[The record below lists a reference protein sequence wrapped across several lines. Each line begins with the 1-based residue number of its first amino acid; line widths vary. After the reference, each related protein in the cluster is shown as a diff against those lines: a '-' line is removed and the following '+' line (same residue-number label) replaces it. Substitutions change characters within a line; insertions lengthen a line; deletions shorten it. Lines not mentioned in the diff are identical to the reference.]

1 MGNIRPIRAFRITHA
16 LKAKIGPVIQKM
28 EKISYYYE
36 CDYCGLKKNIVKTFG
51 DRTDHERDLLKEGWI
66 FLSSMDVTTFGR
78 KKTSCTCGGSFLK
91 GHYCSFKCF
100 IRGITRRYEER
111 MRT

>member
-1 MGNIRPIRAFRITHA
+1 
-16 LKAKIGPVIQKM
+16 M

-51 DRTDHERDLLKEGWI
+51 DRTDHERELLREGWI
-66 FLSSMDVTTFGR
+66 FLTSMDVTTFGK
-78 KKTSCTCGGSFLK
+78 KKTSNPCGGSFLN

-100 IRGITRRYEER
+100 MRDITRRYQER
-111 MRT
+111 MRR